1 MLMRCQYK
9 YHHNPE
15 KHCSYEAIDGS
26 KYCIFHV
33 KKEFKD
39 FRGLNLEEAD
49 LEDAYLVRAKLD
61 DAKLTDATLTHANLE
76 GASLVNVDLSHSKLL
91 KANLHKANLFKADLP
106 EANLIE
112 ANLTEANL
120 TETNL
125 RNSDMSGVHAS
136 NAILRDSTL
145 ANSDLSKAELN
156 GANLETDDL
165 SNCDLSYTNFKG
177 ANIKNAKAV
186 NADFSYA
193 NLENADMREINAVN
207 ADFSHANLHN
217 AILSKATLKDA
228 DFSYADLTG
237 ADFSDATMEDCIFH
251 GANVKNVELKNAGVR
266 YAREWEYSKNLIPL
280 KNEKNGKEYEKNRN
294 WRKAFIEFCYASK
307 IYNDLSYYFKDR
319 GRGGKEDEFLKKKWK
334 MNKKAGKSLLK
345 FKHTNI
351 TEEEKKLLLDV
362 FSLSGN
368 TRKSPKIFKI
378 WIWLKIRYYSIL
390 AWGLFTDFM
399 KVLLVSGIVIF
410 IFSLLYWSF
419 DSITSSTSTSITFKE
434 ALYFSIVTFT
444 TLGYGDYYPKHH
456 AAFQYLAASEAVL
469 GMILMSLFVVTL
481 YRRVVR

>member
-1 MLMRCQYK
+1 MRCQYK

-15 KHCSYEAIDGS
+15 KQCPYEAIEGS
-26 KYCIFHV
+26 EYCIFHV

-39 FRGLNLEEAD
+39 FRSWDLEEAD
-49 LEDAYLVRAKLD
+49 LEEAYLVRAKLD
-61 DAKLTDATLTHANLE
+61 DAKLTGAALNYAE
-76 GASLVNVDLSHSKLL
+76 MEEASLVNADLSHTKLL

-120 TETNL
+120 IETNL
-125 RNSDMSGVHAS
+125 RNSDMSKVHAS
-136 NAILRDSTL
+136 YAILRNSTL
-145 ANSDLSKAELN
+145 ANSDLSEAQLN

-165 SNCDLSYTNFKG
+165 SNCDLSSTNLKG
-177 ANIKNAKAV
+177 ANLKNTKAV

-217 AILSKATLKDA
+217 AILSKATLKGA
-228 DFSYADLTG
+228 DFSYTDLTG

-251 GANVKNVELKNAGVR
+251 GTDVKDMELINAGVR

-280 KNEKNGKEYEKNRN
+280 KNEKKGKECEKNRN
-294 WRKAFIEFCYASK
+294 WREAFIEFSHASK

-334 MNKKAGKSLLK
+334 MNKKAGEAFLRFNSRD
-345 FKHTNI
+345 I
-351 TEEEKKLLLDV
+351 REEEKKLLLDV
-362 FSLSGN
+362 FSLSWN
-368 TRKSPKIFKI
+368 SRKSLKILKI
-378 WIWLKIRYYSIL
+378 WMWLKIKYYNIL

-399 KVLLVSGIVIF
+399 KVLWVSGIVIF
-410 IFSLLYWSF
+410 IFSLLYWGFNSV
-419 DSITSSTSTSITFKE
+419 TSSVSTSITFKE

-444 TLGYGDYYPKHH
+444 TLGYGDYYPKHC
-456 AAFQYLAASEAVL
+456 AAFQYLAASEAIL